1 MKLTKEQ
8 TDRLRT
14 NLIFD
19 QGDTDGA
26 VGMIQILVRNEDQ
39 ESVKELFS
47 LIAGILSQSEL
58 MVGWDVEIP
67 DFAGKLSTAK
77 DDSTEYYL
85 DRRSALPVQRVP
97 PPSLA
102 DPVVRRSR
110 VGNNSA
116 LPSPM
121 ASTAWGSLFVNP
133 SG

>member
-77 DDSTEYYL
+77 DDSTE
-85 DRRSALPVQRVP
+85 
-97 PPSLA
+97 
-102 DPVVRRSR
+102 
-110 VGNNSA
+110 
-116 LPSPM
+116 
-121 ASTAWGSLFVNP
+121 
-133 SG
+133 